1 MPHGI
6 LRSFSHH
13 FQSIFLDVTF
23 REIVFSELLKL
34 GREVLEKTEPG
45 PNRNTLQKDLDDLEK
60 RWNDVYFA
68 TVEREEQLDEIV
80 PLAQKYSESVSDFL
94 SWLVEI
100 EQMVEDCHVRLLCE
114 KHALTREQTLVKVS
128 KQQPFLSTPF
138 IGPLLI

>member
-1 MPHGI
+1 M
-6 LRSFSHH
+6 
-13 FQSIFLDVTF
+13 TF

-100 EQMVEDCHVRLLCE
+100 EQMVEDCHVTLLCE

-128 KQQPFLSTPF
+128 KQQTLLSTPF
-138 IGPLLI
+138 IGP

>member
-6 LRSFSHH
+6 LSSFSHH

-114 KHALTREQTLVKVS
+114 KHALTREKTLVKVS
-128 KQQPFLSTPF
+128 KQQPFLSTPL